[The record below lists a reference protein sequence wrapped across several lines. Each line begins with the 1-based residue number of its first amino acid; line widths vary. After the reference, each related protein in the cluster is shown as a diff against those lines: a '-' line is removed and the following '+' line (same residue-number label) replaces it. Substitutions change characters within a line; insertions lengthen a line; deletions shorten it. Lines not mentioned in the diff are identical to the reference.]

1 MLPITSAVSATTKIM
16 RRVHIT
22 IMSNTPLTFISPS
35 NLPKWRSVKLVL
47 TLTLLILLSSC
58 ATPSALSNLTDGS
71 CSPSQQLLIKD
82 HISGQIDAIADQNYQ
97 KAYSFAAKSFQEVV
111 SLERFTQIISEQ
123 YVLLITNKGYT
134 FDSCAIEDERLVQK
148 ITVIGLNDDF
158 RMTYRLSV
166 EDQRLGVVAAAV
178 TDVSEDVA
186 T

>member
-1 MLPITSAVSATTKIM
+1 MKGYL
-16 RRVHIT
+16 
-22 IMSNTPLTFISPS
+22 
-35 NLPKWRSVKLVL
+35 LVIAAL
-47 TLTLLILLSSC
+47 LLSSC
-58 ATPSALSNLTDGS
+58 GNPTPLAQLLDGQ
-71 CSPSQQLLIKD
+71 CSQSQQLLIKG

-134 FDSCAIEDERLVQK
+134 FDSCEIENERLVQK
-148 ITVIGLNDDF
+148 ITVVGLNDDF

-166 EDQRLGVVAAAV
+166 EDKKLGVVAAAV
-178 TDVSEDVA
+178 TEVSEDVA

>member
-1 MLPITSAVSATTKIM
+1 MKGYL
-16 RRVHIT
+16 
-22 IMSNTPLTFISPS
+22 
-35 NLPKWRSVKLVL
+35 LVIAAL
-47 TLTLLILLSSC
+47 LLSSC
-58 ATPSALSNLTDGS
+58 GNPTPLAQLLDGQ
-71 CSPSQQLLIKD
+71 CSQSQQLLIKD

-134 FDSCAIEDERLVQK
+134 FDSCEIENEQLVQR
-148 ITVIGLNDDF
+148 ITVVGLNDDF

-166 EDQRLGVVAAAV
+166 EDQKLGVVAAAV
-178 TDVSEDVA
+178 TEISEDIA

>member
-1 MLPITSAVSATTKIM
+1 MKGYL
-16 RRVHIT
+16 
-22 IMSNTPLTFISPS
+22 
-35 NLPKWRSVKLVL
+35 LVIAAL
-47 TLTLLILLSSC
+47 LLSSC
-58 ATPSALSNLTDGS
+58 GNPTPLAQLLDGQ
-71 CSPSQQLLIKD
+71 CSQSQQLLIKD